1 MKYFYNLL
9 YIRKSFS
16 DKAQKFEKVISNN
29 RKDKAFF
36 KKNDEVSKNLN
47 KKVKNSIIEEGSNN
61 PFLNQENFQDHGY
74 GYYFRNSGL
83 IEKNENEDNDE

>member
-16 DKAQKFEKVISNN
+16 DKAQKFEKVLSNN
-29 RKDKAFF
+29 RKDKASF
-36 KKNDEVSKNLN
+36 KKNEDINKNL
-47 KKVKNSIIEEGSNN
+47 KSSIIEEGSNN

-83 IEKNENEDNDE
+83 IEKNDCEDNDE